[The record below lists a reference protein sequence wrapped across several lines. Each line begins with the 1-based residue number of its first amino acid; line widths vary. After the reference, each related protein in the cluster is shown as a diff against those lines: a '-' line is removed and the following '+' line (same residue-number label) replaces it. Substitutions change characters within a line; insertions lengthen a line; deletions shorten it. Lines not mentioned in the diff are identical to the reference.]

1 MGPNKKRTISLRRD
15 LVIMENHHDNE
26 AGVEAHNQETEV
38 GIVTTSQEMIVE
50 GIEEIGTVA
59 IKIETDTG
67 TAITE
72 TEAERRIDTVG
83 MTMTVGLEDKERN
96 VVNCETEYSSAT
108 PTEVVLLSVKPLTAS
123 VPTSYSLNAPT
134 NIKCTALCGITRAW
148 NTLTTRV

>member
-72 TEAERRIDTVG
+72 TEAERRIDTDG
-83 MTMTVGLEDKERN
+83 MIMTVGLEDKERGGLRN
-96 VVNCETEYSSAT
+96 GIQQCNAHRSAT
-108 PTEVVLLSVKPLTAS
+108 AQRKTFDGKHSDFPRSECA
-123 VPTSYSLNAPT
+123 N
-134 NIKCTALCGITRAW
+134 
-148 NTLTTRV
+148 